1 MARFA
6 RTRCHL
12 FDNKEANRALLR
24 LLQVLFIHVVLVLD
38 QADCLSLRPLSLYYL
53 LVVALLE
60 LHLHLALIRHVLAE
74 ARGVH
79 VAAHPLLLPVLLL
92 RIGRVTLPLALLVAL
107 RRGERRR
114 LVSHSN
120 TVSFM
125 LIWHRA
131 VILPLLP
138 IRITFVQVPLS
149 ARRILRVLLSDCF
162 LREI

>member
-1 MARFA
+1 MVRFA
-6 RTRCHL
+6 RNRCHL
-12 FDNKEANRALLR
+12 FDDKEANRALLR
-24 LLQVLFIHVVLVLD
+24 LLQVLFVHVVLVVD

-60 LHLHLALIRHVLAE
+60 LRLHLALIRHVLTE
-74 ARGVH
+74 TGGVH
-79 VAAHPLLLPVLLL
+79 IVVHPLLLPVLLL
-92 RIGRVTLPLALLVAL
+92 RISRVTLPLTLFLALCL
-107 RRGERRR
+107 GERRR

-125 LIWHRA
+125 LMWHRA
-131 VILPLLP
+131 VVLPLLP

-149 ARRILRVLLSDCF
+149 AGRILRVLLSDCF